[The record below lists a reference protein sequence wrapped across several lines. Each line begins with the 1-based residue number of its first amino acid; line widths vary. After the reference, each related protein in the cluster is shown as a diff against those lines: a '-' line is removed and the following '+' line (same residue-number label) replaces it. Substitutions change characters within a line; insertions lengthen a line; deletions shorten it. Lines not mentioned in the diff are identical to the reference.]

1 MNLKTANA
9 PLRSQRAAVI
19 NWSLLALAVGAFG
32 IGTTEFGP
40 MGFLPD
46 IAAGIHVSI
55 PKAGQIVSAYAIG
68 VTISELRATGGN
80 GGTSASTGR
89 LSTAVGANDF
99 IAHSPPPAMTITT
112 ARRPMAILADGLFMP
127 RRPHMS

>member
-68 VTISELRATGGN
+68 VTISAPIMTLALARWSKR
-80 GGTSASTGR
+80 SA
-89 LSTAVGANDF
+89 L
-99 IAHSPPPAMTITT
+99 
-112 ARRPMAILADGLFMP
+112 ILAMGIFTLGNLLSALSPNYETLLIARLITSFNHGAFIGLG
-127 RRPHMS
+127 ST